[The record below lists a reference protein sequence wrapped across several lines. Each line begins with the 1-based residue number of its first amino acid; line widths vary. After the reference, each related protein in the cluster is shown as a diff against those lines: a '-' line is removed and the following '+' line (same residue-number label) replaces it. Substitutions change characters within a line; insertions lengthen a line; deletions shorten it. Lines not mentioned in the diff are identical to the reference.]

1 MAKLKYT
8 DNEKNEIIN
17 DILSCIE
24 INDNSSLDADRL
36 GEMCAFLIS
45 LKHKKSTNEK
55 KSIDLSSIVKFANG
69 RMELKHIKGLMQGDL
84 YYDETQPVGDE
95 VQAFIDG
102 ARWALQETNC
112 LIDENK

>member
-45 LKHKKSTNEK
+45 LKRKKPPMRKRVS
-55 KSIDLSSIVKFANG
+55 V
-69 RMELKHIKGLMQGDL
+69 
-84 YYDETQPVGDE
+84 
-95 VQAFIDG
+95 
-102 ARWALQETNC
+102 
-112 LIDENK
+112 